1 MATLTLVKK
10 TSFTVASLATT
21 MLLSICTPVRAFMF
35 GTSGIKFNK
44 NTDVNF
50 KFQKSNSSN
59 QSRLLVA
66 EALPENIGYNNVAI
80 LFKEKTKPSDNG
92 SANNWEGTFGNAVTS
107 ENGSR
112 TQTVTFREKE
122 TYALLLWSHT
132 GTDQQAEKYVSSSTF
147 MNSIDWFPPD
157 SEFRRDDCP
166 VEGCQQAV
174 FGDVNLNYDAK
185 DSSFSTAN
193 GGKGPEQFQSV
204 TMPEL
209 AEGTTIAFD
218 DGQGGNDGDFKAFTV
233 TAQLVPEPVPEPV
246 TVFGTM
252 VGIGALAAARR
263 KKKRGQ

>member
-1 MATLTLVKK
+1 
-10 TSFTVASLATT
+10 
-21 MLLSICTPVRAFMF
+21 
-35 GTSGIKFNK
+35 
-44 NTDVNF
+44 
-50 KFQKSNSSN
+50 
-59 QSRLLVA
+59 
-66 EALPENIGYNNVAI
+66 
-80 LFKEKTKPSDNG
+80 
-92 SANNWEGTFGNAVTS
+92 
-107 ENGSR
+107 
-112 TQTVTFREKE
+112 
-122 TYALLLWSHT
+122 
-132 GTDQQAEKYVSSSTF
+132 
-147 MNSIDWFPPD
+147 MNSKEWFPPD

-204 TMPEL
+204 TMPKL
-209 AEGTTIAFD
+209 AEGTTVAFD